1 MAIPSP
7 LSRRQTVA
15 ALLTLT
21 VVTGLVD
28 AVSYLRLGRVF
39 VANMTGN
46 VVFLGLSVDPHS
58 GLSAAASIIAIGGFV
73 VGAFGAGWAA
83 AHLAHRPRQWLGSA
97 LAVEAV
103 VLGVVAVL
111 TGVGALPFVGSGR
124 FATIVLLSLA
134 LGVQNGT
141 IRHFAVPDLTTT
153 VLTMSLTGLS
163 ADNALAGGSGAKT
176 HRRAGS
182 VVAMLAGAAVGAALL
197 QLSAP
202 SVIAIAAGLV
212 AVIAAFFWAG
222 REHDGKPVDLA
233 RSRFRLHRPPSD
245 TAADEELGAAQPVGS
260 MAPQAAQA
268 SGDTTEPDHG

>member
-1 MAIPSP
+1 MAVPSP
-7 LSRRQTVA
+7 LGRRQTVA

-21 VVTGLVD
+21 AVTGLVD
-28 AVSYLRLGRVF
+28 AVSYLRLGRAF

-46 VVFLGLSVDPHS
+46 VVFIGLSVDPHS

-73 VGAFGAGWAA
+73 VGAFGAGWVASR
-83 AHLAHRPRQWLGSA
+83 LAHGPRQWLGGA
-97 LAVEAV
+97 FAMEAA

-111 TGVGALPFVGSGR
+111 TGIGVLPFVGSGR
-124 FATIVLLSLA
+124 YATVVLLSLA
-134 LGVQNGT
+134 LGLQNGT

-197 QLSAP
+197 QESAP
-202 SVIAIAAGLV
+202 AVIAIAAGLV
-212 AVIAAFFWAG
+212 GVIAATFWVRG
-222 REHDGKPVDLA
+222 EHDGSPTDLV
-233 RSRFRLHRPPSD
+233 RTPFRTHPSP
-245 TAADEELGAAQPVGS
+245 TATDEEGGASQPVAS
-260 MAPQAAQA
+260 MSPRADSP
-268 SGDTTEPDHG
+268 GDRTGPDHE